1 MTSSIFSILNIILSI
16 LLIIVVLLQQ
26 RGSGLGSAF
35 GGSGSVYT
43 TKRGADRFLFQAT
56 IVIAVIF
63 FVVAFVNLFV

>member
-1 MTSSIFSILNIILSI
+1 MASSILSILNIILSV
-16 LLIIVVLLQQ
+16 LLVIVVLLQQ

-56 IVIAVIF
+56 IAIAIAF
-63 FVVAFVNLFV
+63 FVVSFANLFV